1 MIRLVTHDGHG
12 PGWLVQA
19 GMDDGLMGD
28 ELARGDVSPHAMM
41 GDNDMFSRRCS

>member
-1 MIRLVTHDGHG
+1 MHMIRLVTHDGHG

-28 ELARGDVSPHAMM
+28 ELARGDVSPTSCQDEKRHVQ
-41 GDNDMFSRRCS
+41 